1 MTMHNGPTKLTM
13 RNGEP
18 ALRKRVLYR
27 RHSCASTPNHS
38 PRAVIR
44 RTERLSVEVVVG
56 LRGRSAQRVTGKRSK
71 NGCGVTRGSAPYFKG
86 KELHLSRIHILRH
99 GGTTGTLRDSQMHDK
114 CTIQTLRKTH
124 IRMTQESAGI
134 RYTGLRAQNS
144 RLTVFTLVTSVR
156 KQSLRE
162 STTITLTTGHF
173 HKWGKRLCHS
183 R

>member
-1 MTMHNGPTKLTM
+1 MHNGPTKLTM

-86 KELHLSRIHILRH
+86 KELHLSRILILRH
-99 GGTTGTLRDSQMHDK
+99 GGTTGTLRGLTNARQLHDTNITQDSYTHD
-114 CTIQTLRKTH
+114 
-124 IRMTQESAGI
+124 S
-134 RYTGLRAQNS
+134 
-144 RLTVFTLVTSVR
+144 
-156 KQSLRE
+156 
-162 STTITLTTGHF
+162 
-173 HKWGKRLCHS
+173 GKRRNTLHGITCTKFATHS
-183 R
+183 IYA